1 MFLRISSASLALLL
15 LAGCEGEQAAPFFA
29 EEQPVSAPGETVDCA
44 IGQVKDLGPN
54 CTLERVSTGEIV
66 IHHPD
71 GGFRR
76 IVRDT
81 ATGALAPRDGVDPLV
96 PGAADD
102 GTLAFAI
109 GPDRYAIP
117 QAMLAGPVE

>member
-1 MFLRISSASLALLL
+1 MSLRISSAGLALLL
-15 LAGCEGEQAAPFFA
+15 LAGCDSEQAGSLLAD
-29 EEQPVSAPGETVDCA
+29 EEPVAAPGETVDCA

-76 IVRDT
+76 ILRDAT
-81 ATGALAPRDGVDPLV
+81 TGALAPRDGVDPLV
-96 PGAADD
+96 PGAAGE
-102 GTLAFAI
+102 GTVSFAI

-117 QAMLAGPVE
+117 QAMLDGPVE